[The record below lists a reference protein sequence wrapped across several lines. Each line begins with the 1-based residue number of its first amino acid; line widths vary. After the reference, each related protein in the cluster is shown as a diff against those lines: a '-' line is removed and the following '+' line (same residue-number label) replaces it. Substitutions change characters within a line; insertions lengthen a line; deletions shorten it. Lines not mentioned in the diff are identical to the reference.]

1 MGGEKRPGR
10 PRKCCL
16 PGSPPRGRGKVVQNF
31 RHTAIPG
38 ITPAWAG
45 KRTRVTLTIRRA
57 EDHPRVG
64 GEKRV
69 MLGIQGRDLGSPP
82 RGRGKVSL
90 SRFIGSRSRI
100 TPAWA
105 GKRPFPAASQF
116 LQKDHPRVGGEKHR
130 AIFMGVDYEGSPP
143 RGRGKAGLS
152 PLLFRSMGITPAW
165 AGKSQKAN
173 DEQETT

>member
-1 MGGEKRPGR
+1 M
-10 PRKCCL
+10 
-16 PGSPPRGRGKVVQNF
+16 
-31 RHTAIPG
+31 
-38 ITPAWAG
+38 
-45 KRTRVTLTIRRA
+45 
-57 EDHPRVG
+57 G

-165 AGKSQKAN
+165 AGKSWVISCFQLDSWDHPRVGGEKPNRILWSNFKQGSPPRGRGKAIIRM
-173 DEQETT
+173 TTPKYPGITPAWAGKSFFWIVSCL